1 MGSAGADM
9 PVGDDRNN
17 PRPTDA
23 AAAAPISIMEF
34 LHGGPRRVLEP
45 PHAAVATAGSSSS
58 SAAAGPTWLRR
69 VRLRTA
75 GAEASSSSS
84 SPPAAAEGSAGSRAQ
99 ECGDEEE
106 ERWLELTLRPPSG
119 LPAAAR
125 AWPAAFGFLSTQG
138 RLPHM
143 EDTVSLRP
151 GFHTWVDGSPMHFF
165 AVFDGHGGSHVSE
178 LCRDR
183 MHEFLAEELVGEAAS
198 FLVRR
203 ELATAG
209 GGVVGTSSSA
219 GACWAEHQEE
229 ELAWR
234 AALSRAFGR
243 IDAMAALPCACG
255 RIARSPC
262 ECPRSMFTGYVGSTA
277 VVALLARGRVVVAN
291 CGDSRAV
298 LCRGPAGAPPVPLS
312 LDHKPNRPDEVARI
326 RAAGGQLMYNR
337 VRGVLAMTRALGDR
351 KLRPEV
357 IAEPEIN
364 ITQRTVDD
372 QCLILASDGMWD
384 VISNE
389 TACHVTRQC
398 LEYGNLPPT
407 NPSAASSSTIVA
419 TTTASSRGHGAESSS
434 CCFKAAWV
442 LGRLALA
449 RETVDNISI
458 IVLDLRQREW

>member
-9 PVGDDRNN
+9 PAGDDGNN
-17 PRPTDA
+17 PTPA
-23 AAAAPISIMEF
+23 AAAATPVSIMEF
-34 LHGGPRRVLEP
+34 LRGPRRVIIEP
-45 PHAAVATAGSSSS
+45 PRAAAATGGSSSS
-58 SAAAGPTWLRR
+58 SAAAAAGPPSWMRR
-69 VRLRTA
+69 VRLRPA
-75 GAEASSSSS
+75 GAEDSSSSS
-84 SPPAAAEGSAGSRAQ
+84 TTAAAAVGSEGSRAQ
-99 ECGDEEE
+99 EGDKND
-106 ERWLELTLRPPSG
+106 ERWLELTLRPPTP

-125 AWPAAFGFLSTQG
+125 AWPVAFGFLSTQG

-151 GFHTWVDGSPMHFF
+151 GFHTWIDGSPMHFF
-165 AVFDGHGGSHVSE
+165 AVFDGHGGTHVSE

-209 GGVVGTSSSA
+209 GVVGMSSA
-219 GACWAEHQEE
+219 ATWSEQWEE

-243 IDAMAALPCACG
+243 IDAMAAIPCACG
-255 RIARSPC
+255 RFARPPC
-262 ECPRSMFTGYVGSTA
+262 KCPRSLLTGYVGSTA
-277 VVALLARGRVVVAN
+277 VVAVLVRDSIVVAN

-298 LCRGPAGAPPVPLS
+298 LCRGPAGTPAVPLS
-312 LDHKPNRPDEVARI
+312 YDHKPNRQDELARI
-326 RAAGGQLMYNR
+326 HAVGGQVMYNR
-337 VRGVLAMTRALGDR
+337 VRGVLTMTRALGDG

-364 ITQRTVDD
+364 ITHRMADD

-398 LEYGNLPPT
+398 LEYGNSPPIDS
-407 NPSAASSSTIVA
+407 SATSSSITMA
-419 TTTASSRGHGAESSS
+419 TTTASSRGHGADS
-434 CCFKAAWV
+434 CCFKAASV

-449 RETVDNISI
+449 RGSADNIGI
-458 IVLDLRQREW
+458 IVLDLRQREQ